1 MSVGDVADGVDVG
14 NVAGD
19 VTDCADVAV
28 DDVAAD
34 DVADCADVG
43 NVADCVDIGN
53 VVVDDVADDDVS
65 DGVDVGN
72 IVGDVA
78 DCADELITGNAEV
91 VVDVSI
97 VVDERARAGVEGD
110 SAFGFF
116 TGKYDLMLLLG
127 RFCCSMTL
135 FFGNQFDSIV

>member
-1 MSVGDVADGVDVG
+1 M
-14 NVAGD
+14 
-19 VTDCADVAV
+19 
-28 DDVAAD
+28 
-34 DVADCADVG
+34 
-43 NVADCVDIGN
+43 
-53 VVVDDVADDDVS
+53 
-65 DGVDVGN
+65 
-72 IVGDVA
+72 
-78 DCADELITGNAEV
+78 ITGNAEV

-135 FFGNQFDSIV
+135 FFGNQLDSIV